1 MPNTGRLWT
10 GAFLLLALVAGCSRS
25 VAPMRPQG
33 VADAADGAVAQ
44 DAAHPDF
51 LVRLRFVGST
61 VSLDRNFEPGN
72 ERKQDFFVYADG
84 TLPATSDTVPANAVL
99 KEIFW
104 RRTPGAG
111 AGQDP
116 DTYVLDDP
124 FHGRRGHAGD
134 GITFPP
140 GVILLNL
147 RAPDRL
153 GGGVVPVFVHVN
165 FVPDMWWA
173 GPDPAA
179 FPPASDGDG
188 RAVDVQS
195 WTGFRTSPAWPPDGR
210 GYFGPDSLAFLPR
223 SRRPVADDFD
233 RRTFYEIYG
242 DRIYA
247 RNEND
252 TVHQGAWV
260 VFATGG
266 YDPDSH
272 YAIPLSPS
280 APTLPPGFAS
290 RPDLYPVLGA
300 TGLQGSPT
308 GFRLRVQT
316 VVNGGVTQPSET
328 TTYPNFDVASVFY
341 DPAVAGYWRVDLA
354 GKCYAAAYPVDGDG
368 AVSRTQEDLVQLAD
382 RVDAGGGTST
392 DRILRRRVL
401 TFFVR

>member
-1 MPNTGRLWT
+1 MLNTRRLCT
-10 GAFLLLALVAGCSRS
+10 GAILLLALVAGCSKS

-33 VADAADGAVAQ
+33 VADPTDGAVAQ
-44 DAAHPDF
+44 DASHPDF
-51 LVRLRFVGST
+51 LVRLRFVGTT

-72 ERKQDFFVYADG
+72 ERKQDYFVYSSG
-84 TLPATSDTVPANAVL
+84 TLPANPDTVPANATL

-104 RRTPGAG
+104 RRTPGTG

-116 DTYVLDDP
+116 DVYVLDDP
-124 FHGRRGHAGD
+124 LHERRGQAGD
-134 GITFPP
+134 GLPFPP
-140 GVILLNL
+140 GSIILNL
-147 RAPDRL
+147 HAPDRL
-153 GGGVVPVFVHVN
+153 GGGVVSVLFHVN
-165 FVPDMWWA
+165 FDPDMWWS

-247 RNEND
+247 RSEND
-252 TVHQGAWV
+252 TVHLGGWV

-266 YDPDSH
+266 YDPDSP
-272 YAIPLSPS
+272 YAVASSPT

-290 RPDLYPVLGA
+290 RPDLYPVLDA
-300 TGLQGSPT
+300 TGLQGSPS

-316 VVNGGVTQPSET
+316 VVNGVVTQPSET
-328 TTYPNFDVASVFY
+328 TTYPSFDVASVFY
-341 DPAVAGYWRVDLA
+341 YPVLAGYWRVDLA
-354 GKCYAAAYPVDGDG
+354 GKCYAVAMPVDGNG
-368 AVSRTQEDLVQLAD
+368 AVGRTEEDLIQLAD

>member
-1 MPNTGRLWT
+1 
-10 GAFLLLALVAGCSRS
+10 
-25 VAPMRPQG
+25 MRPQG

-72 ERKQDFFVYADG
+72 ERKQDFFVYSSG
-84 TLPATSDTVPANAVL
+84 TLPATPDTVPANATL

-104 RRTPGAG
+104 RRTPGTG

-116 DTYVLDDP
+116 DSYNFSDG
-124 FHGRRGHAGD
+124 FHNHYGQAGD
-134 GITFPP
+134 GFVFPP
-140 GVILLNL
+140 ETIFLGL
-147 RAPDRL
+147 RAPERL
-153 GGGVVPVFVHVN
+153 GGGAVPVLFRVN
-165 FVPDMWWA
+165 FDPNMWWA

-188 RAVDVQS
+188 HAVDVQS
-195 WTGFRTSPAWPPDGR
+195 WTSFRTSPAWPPDGR
-210 GYFGPDSLAFLPR
+210 AYFGPDSLAFLPR
-223 SRRPVADDFD
+223 SRRPVADNFD

-247 RNEND
+247 RSEND
-252 TVHQGAWV
+252 TVHLGAWV

-266 YDPDSH
+266 YDPDSP
-272 YAIPLSPS
+272 YTVPLSPT

-290 RPDLYPVLGA
+290 RPDLYPVLDA
-300 TGLQGSPT
+300 TGLQGST
-308 GFRLRVQT
+308 SGFRLRVQT
-316 VVNGGVTQPSET
+316 VFNGGVTQPTET
-328 TTYPNFDVASVFY
+328 TAYPNFDVASVFY
-341 DPAVAGYWRVDLA
+341 YPALAGYWRVDFA
-354 GKCYAAAYPVDGDG
+354 GKCYAVAVPVDGNG
-368 AVSRTQEDLVQLAD
+368 AVGRTQEDLIQLAD
-382 RVDAGGGTST
+382 RVDAGGGTSA